1 MKTYI
6 SLVCFFLLPCL
17 TFGQNLGLGVVN
29 FPNSGK
35 TEAQTAFSKGLLL
48 LHSFEFEDAAE
59 AFQEAQ
65 KIDPKF
71 AMAYWGEAMTYNH
84 PVWFEQE
91 KDKGLNALKNL
102 APDAKSQLA
111 AAKTAKEK
119 DWLSAIHV
127 LYGPLSKEENDR
139 AYAEKMAL
147 LYQKYPADADVASFY
162 ALGLMGTC
170 HNGRVMEVYKKA
182 GEIVSKVYAANPE
195 HPGVLHY
202 LIHAYDDPY
211 NAEKALDAA
220 INYSR
225 IAAEAAHALHMPSHI
240 FVAKGMWEQVI
251 KNNIDSWNAAESR
264 RIRKNLDFQARG
276 YHAFHWMQY
285 GLLQTGD
292 FKAAKTLLDSM
303 ARDTKTLPSKRLR
316 QHLAHLQ
323 STYIIESEDWK
334 SDALDIKVDYT
345 LLSSVDK
352 ASNKFARAYASIKRG
367 DLDQAKEL
375 YEQMVK
381 ERIDGEPIV
390 LDKDMTV
397 CHAVGGEL
405 YDQMELESKIAA
417 VIEAELRA
425 MILYAENNKVEAFKM
440 LKLATEAELQ
450 LPMAYGP
457 PDIVKPSYELLGEL
471 LLKEGDAKKAKEM
484 FELALL
490 RAPNRTLSK
499 KGLVK
504 SIAMM

>member
-6 SLVCFFLLPCL
+6 SLLCFIMLPLLA
-17 TFGQNLGLGVVN
+17 FSQNLGLGKVD

-35 TEAQTAFSKGLLL
+35 PEAQVAFSKGLLL

-84 PVWFEQE
+84 PIWFEQE
-91 KDKGLNALKNL
+91 KDKGHGALKKL
-102 APDAKSQLA
+102 APDAKTQLA
-111 AAKTAKEK
+111 LAKTTKEK
-119 DWLSAIHV
+119 DWMSAIHV
-127 LYGPLSKEENDR
+127 LYGPLNKEENDK
-139 AYAEKMAL
+139 AYAEKLAIM
-147 LYQKYPADADVASFY
+147 YQKYPTDADVASFY
-162 ALGLMGTC
+162 ALSLMATC
-170 HNGRVMEVYKKA
+170 HNGRNMDVYKKA
-182 GEIVSKVYAANPE
+182 GEIVTKVYANNPE
-195 HPGVLHY
+195 HPGALHY

-225 IAAEAAHALHMPSHI
+225 IAAEAAHALHMPTHI
-240 FVAKGMWEQVI
+240 FVAKGMWDQVV

-285 GLLQTGD
+285 GLLQKGD

-303 ARDTKTLPSKRLR
+303 ARDTKALPSKRLR
-316 QHLAHLQ
+316 QHLAYLQ

-334 SDALDIKVDYT
+334 SNALDIQVDYT

-352 ASNKFARAYASIKRG
+352 ASNKFARAYASIKNG
-367 DLDQAKEL
+367 NLEQAKEL

-381 ERIDGEPIV
+381 ERIDDEPIV

-405 YDQMELESKIAA
+405 YDQMELDSKVAA
-417 VIEAELRA
+417 VIEAELKA
-425 MILYAENNKVEAFKM
+425 MILFSENNKAEAFKV
-440 LKLATEAELQ
+440 LKLATEAEMQ
-450 LPMAYGP
+450 LPLAYGP
-457 PDIVKPSYELLGEL
+457 PDIVKPSHELFGEL
-471 LLKEGDAKKAKEM
+471 LLESGDAKKAKEM
-484 FELALL
+484 FEIALL

-504 SIAMM
+504 SIAKI

>member
-1 MKTYI
+1 MKTY
-6 SLVCFFLLPCL
+6 STLVCFFLFSYI

-35 TEAQTAFSKGLLL
+35 QEAQSSFSKGLLL

-65 KIDPKF
+65 NIDPKF

-91 KDKGLNALKNL
+91 KEKGLNALKKL

-111 AAKTAKEK
+111 AAKTTKEK
-119 DWLSAIHV
+119 DWMSAIHI

-139 AYAEKMAL
+139 AYAEKMAAL
-147 LYQKYPADADVASFY
+147 FQKYPTDADVASFY
-162 ALGLMGTC
+162 ALSLMGTC
-170 HNGRVMEVYKKA
+170 HDGRIMEVYKKA
-182 GEIVSKVYAANPE
+182 GEIMAQVYAANPE

-202 LIHAYDDPY
+202 LIHAFDDPY

-240 FVAKGMWEQVI
+240 FVAKGMWNQVI
-251 KNNIDSWNAAESR
+251 KNNVDSWNAAESR
-264 RIRKNLDFQARG
+264 RIRKKLDFQARG
-276 YHAFHWMQY
+276 YHAFHWLQY
-285 GLLQTGD
+285 GLLQNGD
-292 FKAAKTLLDSM
+292 FKTAKMLFDSM
-303 ARDTKTLPSKRLR
+303 ARDTKVLPSKRLR
-316 QHLAHLQ
+316 QHLSYLQ

-334 SDALDIKVDYT
+334 SDALDVKVDYT
-345 LLSSVDK
+345 LLSNVDK
-352 ASNKFARAYASIKRG
+352 ASNKFARAYAAIKRG
-367 DLDQAKEL
+367 NIEFAKEL

-397 CHAVGGEL
+397 CHSVGGEL
-405 YDQMELESKIAA
+405 YDQMELNSKIAA
-417 VIEAELRA
+417 VIEAELKA
-425 MILYAENNKVEAFKM
+425 VILFTENNKVEAFQV
-440 LKLATEAELQ
+440 LQLATEAEMQ

-457 PDIVKPSYELLGEL
+457 PDIIKPSYELFGEL
-471 LLKEGDAKKAKEM
+471 LLENGEARKAKEM
-484 FELALL
+484 FEIALL

-504 SIAMM
+504 SISMM